1 MKQNNDDIKNDMR
14 LNLRSEK
21 TRRFIVES
29 LPFLVRYGTLVIAI
43 IVSLLFLHHEM
54 LVDYEILSTQ
64 GFRM

>member
-29 LPFLVRYGTLVIAI
+29 LPFRVRYGT
-43 IVSLLFLHHEM
+43 
-54 LVDYEILSTQ
+54 
-64 GFRM
+64 